1 MKRVIL
7 HLGFQK
13 TASTSFQALLDANR
27 QRLGLGIYAYG
38 TDTQPLRTLAL
49 SIAHNPTPVALR
61 SFSYAMSG
69 CFQETLKNGHEST
82 IISDENLV
90 GRTLYNREGNLA
102 SWSET
107 ILPLIA
113 KALPDDLSAEIIF
126 YTRDHAAWLRSLH
139 GQCIKRAKERRGYEG
154 WIKDCPI
161 DTNWDALHDTMVR
174 AASPIQVR
182 FVAMEDDLMRDGFVG
197 STVLRTAGVS
207 DKLIADLQ
215 IPEPKNRALHK
226 TSLALLRCLNHVPM
240 PLRRRLQISEAIEK
254 FDNSVR
260 AR

>member
-1 MKRVIL
+1 MKRVIF

-13 TASTSFQALLDANR
+13 TATTSFQALLDANR
-27 QRLGLGIYAYG
+27 PRLDLGIYAYG
-38 TDTQPLRTLAL
+38 RDTQPLRALAL

-69 CFQETLKNGHEST
+69 CFQEIMKNGHEYT
-82 IISDENLV
+82 IISDENMV

-126 YTRDHAAWLRSLH
+126 YTRDHAAWLH
-139 GQCIKRAKERRGYEG
+139 GQCVKRARERRGYVK
-154 WIKDCPI
+154 WIEDCPI
-161 DTNWDALHDTMVR
+161 DTRWDALHDTMAR
-174 AASPIQVR
+174 AASPIPVR
-182 FVAMEDDLMRDGFVG
+182 FVAMEDDLRRDGFVG
-197 STVLRTAGVS
+197 GTVLRTAGVS
-207 DKLIADLQ
+207 DQLIADLQ
-215 IPEPKNRALHK
+215 IPEPQSRALHK
-226 TSLALLRCLNHVPM
+226 ASLGLLRGLNHVPM
-240 PLRRRLQISEAIEK
+240 PLRRRLQISEAIER
-254 FDNSVR
+254 FDNRVR